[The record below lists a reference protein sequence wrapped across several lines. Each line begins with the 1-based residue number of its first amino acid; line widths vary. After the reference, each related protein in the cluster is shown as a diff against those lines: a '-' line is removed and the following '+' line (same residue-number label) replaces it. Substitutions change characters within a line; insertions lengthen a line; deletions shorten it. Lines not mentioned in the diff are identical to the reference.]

1 MMKLRFFSS
10 FSFFSLFRGSISNN
24 CSLTPV
30 LLSGIAAAMLLMLP
44 APAQAVS
51 FDCAKAQSKV
61 EHLVCD
67 NPTLSELDS
76 KLGQD
81 YQDVLSK
88 ANDEQKQR
96 VIVEQK
102 HWLKHTRD
110 VCETETCLKHA
121 YWSRQAALQ
130 TWFEPRSPLYEH
142 ESDKAEA
149 IKQVLATAPLYK
161 LTHSDPKF
169 CGQVFDDLKQM
180 KGIRLV
186 DPVVQVQSYEDP
198 ALDPWKKQCRTA
210 PPFNASVFCGRN
222 IEATG
227 ADVEICHVGYGLPPF
242 KLYELPPIGA
252 SGEKRH
258 IFYADDA
265 YGPMNRDT
273 RKPEPG
279 SGPAGFWQIHISKCL
294 SAVGN
299 EWGPPQKSE
308 VSSWARMG
316 VFADTGRRERIGKNY
331 NSIFEYKSQYYFMFM
346 VLDERHGGYWL
357 EIAPVERK
365 PFSCSWSPVKP

>member
-1 MMKLRFFSS
+1 MSKGDAMKKTVIAGAF
-10 FSFFSLFRGSISNN
+10 LF
-24 CSLTPV
+24 LYFT
-30 LLSGIAAAMLLMLP
+30 AAS
-44 APAQAVS
+44 APAAS

-61 EHLVCD
+61 EQLVCD
-67 NPTLSELDS
+67 NPKLSELDG

-81 YQDVLSK
+81 YQAVLSK
-88 ANDEQKQR
+88 ANAEQKQR
-96 VIVEQK
+96 VVAEQK
-102 HWLKHTRD
+102 HWLQHTRD

-130 TWFEPRSPLYEH
+130 TWFEPRSPLYKH

-198 ALDPWKKQCRTA
+198 ALDPWKKQCQTA
-210 PPFNASVFCGRN
+210 PPFNVRLFCGRN

-227 ADVEICHVGYGLPPF
+227 ADVEICHAGYGLPPF
-242 KLYELPPIGA
+242 KLYELPPAGA

-265 YGPMNRDT
+265 YGPMNSDH
-273 RKPEPG
+273 RKPELG
-279 SGPAGFWQIHISKCL
+279 GGPAGFWQVHISKCL
-294 SAVGN
+294 SAAGN
-299 EWGPPQKSE
+299 GWGPGQEE

-316 VFADTGRRERIGKNY
+316 VFADAGQVERNSKDY
-331 NSIFEYKSQYYFMFM
+331 NSIFEYKNQYYFL
-346 VLDERHGGYWL
+346 VLHANRGSYWL
-357 EIAPVERK
+357 FIEPTEQPTERRK
-365 PFSCSWSPVKP
+365 FTCSWSPVKS